1 MMNHILITLASVL
14 VASTAFAQTWTIDK
28 THSYVGFKV
37 NHLVVSKVKGQF
49 SEFSGAISNFD
60 GKDLS
65 KASVEVSI
73 DPRTIDTQNEK
84 RDQHL
89 RSSDFFAADS
99 IPEMKFKST
108 KIIPGSGNKFQVIG
122 DLTMRGVTKP
132 VTLDA
137 EFNGAIAGMR
147 GQTAGFSAVG
157 KINRQDWGVSW
168 SRALDNG
175 GLVVSDEVELNLEV
189 EVNQQQ

>member
-60 GKDLS
+60 GKDFS

-122 DLTMRGVTKP
+122 DLTMRGKTLP
-132 VTLDA
+132 VTLDC
-137 EFNGAIAGMR
+137 EFNGAIQGMR